1 LHNRPTG
8 QEKGR
13 EEVGLHHALPIEEIE
28 FKDGATI
35 VTFSLEEHDYPVTC
49 TEMMEDEGFCPI
61 MVWPEY
67 RCPGYEHCPGAQ
79 MVFNSYVPYHTPIPC
94 PDCKGEVKNWIE
106 GKCERCRDYQQVP
119 LEETYACDAC
129 EYWRFDHCELL
140 RIDKRGRPKECK
152 HLLSKAPK
160 VVWQKWMV

>member
-1 LHNRPTG
+1 MKDELEDITEIPEMLEIGKDYVSHKF
-8 QEKGR
+8 E
-13 EEVGLHHALPIEEIE
+13 LP
-28 FKDGATI
+28 DNL
-35 VTFSLEEHDYPVTC
+35 VPVPC
-49 TEMMEDEGFCPI
+49 TEELEDYGFCPI

-79 MVFNSYVPYHTPIPC
+79 MIFNGYIPYHTPIRC
-94 PDCKGEVKNWIE
+94 PDCKGELKNWIE

-119 LEETYACDAC
+119 LEETYACDLC

>member
-1 LHNRPTG
+1 MDT
-8 QEKGR
+8 
-13 EEVGLHHALPIEEIE
+13 EEIPE
-28 FKDGATI
+28 TLEIGKDYI
-35 VTFSLEEHDYPVTC
+35 SLRFELPNNLVPVPC
-49 TEMMEDEGFCPI
+49 TEELEDYGFCLI

-94 PDCKGEVKNWIE
+94 PDCKGELKNWIE

-119 LEETYACDAC
+119 LEETYACDLC

-140 RIDKRGRPKECK
+140 HIDKRRRPKECK

-160 VVWQKWMV
+160 VAWLKGMA

>member
-1 LHNRPTG
+1 MLEIGKDYISLVFQLPQNSIPVLCT
-8 QEKGR
+8 QE
-13 EEVGLHHALPIEEIE
+13 L
-28 FKDGATI
+28 
-35 VTFSLEEHDYPVTC
+35 
-49 TEMMEDEGFCPI
+49 DENGFCPI

-79 MVFNSYVPYHTPIPC
+79 MVFNDGFIPYHTAIGC
-94 PDCKGEVKNWIE
+94 PDCKGDLKNWIE

-119 LEETYACDAC
+119 LEEIFACDVC
-129 EYWRFDHCELL
+129 GYWRFDHCELL
-140 RIDKRGRPKECK
+140 HIDKRGRPKECK